1 MDIEGRKDGQD
12 SRKHGR
18 ETKGETEKGRRHT
31 AGKGEKGED
40 GEQARQRQ
48 ATRLAGQA
56 LENRSF
62 ALGAENLTELT
73 LLPNQTFRQL

>member
-1 MDIEGRKDGQD
+1 MAKTVGSTGAR
-12 SRKHGR
+12 RR
-18 ETKGETEKGRRHT
+18 ERQRKGEGERR
-31 AGKGEKGED
+31 ED

>member
-1 MDIEGRKDGQD
+1 MAKTVGSTGAR
-12 SRKHGR
+12 RR
-18 ETKGETEKGRRHT
+18 ERQRKGEGTRQEKERGERMESKPGR
-31 AGKGEKGED
+31 G
-40 GEQARQRQ
+40 RQ